1 MQPQSL
7 RTFGATLSFP
17 IWFFYISWAD
27 QNKSFSWN
35 LPELSI
41 HGAGQSDRGYGNEN
55 AAIYN
60 RLACAVNLLPVAAS
74 APAAEISLK
83 SLLKCTWLHNE
94 IENKQCVD
102 NQTFSSPFVFFPF
115 GIPRI
120 ANVGRDPAR
129 LLCRT
134 TSKENLHR
142 AISLK
147 DSRNWKL

>member
-134 TSKENLHR
+134 TSKKNLHR